1 MIFFINLFFLSSMI
15 LESCNQP
22 VGSIKKNEA
31 AYKTEVVSAP
41 VPAAHKLETYLSKLK
56 GKRVG
61 MVVNQTSSLGNIH
74 LVDTLLKH
82 KINIVKIY
90 SPEHGF
96 RGEAD
101 AGEKVNSAIDE
112 GTGIMMVSLYGEKR
126 KPGPDDLKD
135 IDIMVFDIQ
144 DIGVR
149 FYTYNATMTLVM
161 EACAENKIPLMILDR
176 PNPNGYYVDGPVM
189 KKEFQGFLGLHAVPI
204 VYGMTL
210 GEYAQMVNGEGW
222 LKNGIKCDLTVIP
235 CKNYDHTMTYDLP
248 VKPSPNIVSHRA
260 VLLYPS
266 TCLFEGTHCSE
277 GRGTEQPFV
286 IFGHPKY
293 TEGDFTFTPVPRP
306 GAKSSKLYN
315 QLCHGHNLSNLSI
328 TEIMSWKRI
337 NLSYLLRFYNNMK
350 DKDPFFLANNFL
362 NKLAGNT
369 ELMAMI
375 KAGKQEEEIRA
386 SWKPELDVFKKTRK
400 KYLLYTDFE

>member
-1 MIFFINLFFLSSMI
+1 MI
-15 LESCNQP
+15 LESCNQS
-22 VGSIKKNEA
+22 VGSIKKNDTA
-31 AYKTEVVSAP
+31 FKMEVVSAP
-41 VPAAHKLETYLSKLK
+41 VPAAHKLETYISKLK

-82 KINIVKIY
+82 KINIAKIY

-101 AGEKVNSAIDE
+101 AGEKVSSSVDE

-176 PNPNGYYVDGPVM
+176 PNPNGYYVDGPIM

-222 LKNGIKCDLTVIP
+222 LKNGVKCDLTVIP

-248 VKPSPNIVSHRA
+248 VKPSPNIVNHRA

-266 TCLFEGTHCSE
+266 TCLFEGTNCSE
-277 GRGTEQPFV
+277 GRGTGQPFG
-286 IFGHPKY
+286 IFG
-293 TEGDFTFTPVPRP
+293 
-306 GAKSSKLYN
+306 L
-315 QLCHGHNLSNLSI
+315 
-328 TEIMSWKRI
+328 
-337 NLSYLLRFYNNMK
+337 
-350 DKDPFFLANNFL
+350 
-362 NKLAGNT
+362 
-369 ELMAMI
+369 
-375 KAGKQEEEIRA
+375 
-386 SWKPELDVFKKTRK
+386 PE
-400 KYLLYTDFE
+400 YME